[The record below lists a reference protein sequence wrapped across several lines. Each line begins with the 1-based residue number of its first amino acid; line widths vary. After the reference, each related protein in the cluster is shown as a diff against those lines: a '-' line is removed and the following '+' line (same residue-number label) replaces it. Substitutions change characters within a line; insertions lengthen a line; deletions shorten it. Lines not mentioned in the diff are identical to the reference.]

1 MSSRGAPGWPDST
14 LGAGPEA
21 PDGPDHRPGA
31 PDTVPGY
38 PRPVSL
44 EIDHV
49 TKRYGTTTALDGL
62 TFEVDRGEV
71 FGFLGANG
79 AGKTTTM
86 RICLGIITADD
97 GEIRLDGRPTGE
109 LPRRTWGYLPEE
121 RGLYPRMGILDQ
133 LVYFASLYGVPPHRA
148 RREALAWLTRFRIP
162 DYAGRRAEE
171 LSKGNQQK
179 VQFIAAVLHDPE
191 VLLMDEPFTGLDP
204 INLVLL
210 REAFTELRDRGRT
223 LIFST
228 HQMEAAE
235 AMCESVAIVDRG
247 RLVAGGRVRD
257 LKRASGRR
265 TVRLAFDD
273 GVVGGDGVV
282 AGGAAPVRRVI
293 VGEAAD
299 GLAMWLAALPGVQA
313 VRTDAAGAELELM
326 PGADPAIILTAVL
339 ARHGTLTRFEVAE
352 PSLEALFIEYVGRPA
367 DDETSLA
374 PIGISPSDVTEGA
387 A

>member
-1 MSSRGAPGWPDST
+1 M
-14 LGAGPEA
+14 
-21 PDGPDHRPGA
+21 
-31 PDTVPGY
+31 PGY

-62 TFEVDRGEV
+62 TFEVARGEV

-86 RICLGIITADD
+86 RICLGIIAADA
-97 GEIRLDGRPTGE
+97 GEIRWDGRPTGE

-121 RGLYPRMGILDQ
+121 RGLYPRMGVLDQ
-133 LVYFASLYGVPPHRA
+133 LVYFASLYGEPPDRA

-228 HQMEAAE
+228 HQMESAE
-235 AMCESVAIVDRG
+235 AMCESVAIVDQG

-265 TVRLAFDD
+265 TVRLA
-273 GVVGGDGVV
+273 V
-282 AGGAAPVRRVI
+282 
-293 VGEAAD
+293 VGEAALGD
-299 GLAMWLAALPGVQA
+299 AAPGEAAPDWFAVLPGVQA
-313 VRTDAAGAELELM
+313 VRMDAAGAELELL
-326 PGADPAIILTAVL
+326 PGADPATILSAVL
-339 ARHGTLTRFEVAE
+339 ARGGTLTRFEVAE

-374 PIGISPSDVTEGA
+374 PASVGPSIVAEGA

>member
-1 MSSRGAPGWPDST
+1 M
-14 LGAGPEA
+14 
-21 PDGPDHRPGA
+21 
-31 PDTVPGY
+31 PGY

-44 EIDHV
+44 QIDHV

-62 TFEVDRGEV
+62 TFEVAPGEV

-86 RICLGIITADD
+86 RICLGIITADA

-121 RGLYPRMGILDQ
+121 RGLYPRMGVLDQ
-133 LVYFASLYGVPPHRA
+133 LVYFASLYGVPPDRA

-191 VLLMDEPFTGLDP
+191 VLLLDEPFTGLDP

-210 REAFTELRDRGRT
+210 REAFTELHDRGRT

-273 GVVGGDGVV
+273 GVVGGGGVV
-282 AGGAAPVRRVI
+282 

-299 GLAMWLAALPGVQA
+299 SLAVWLAALRGVQA
-313 VRTDAAGAELELM
+313 VRTDAAGAELELL
-326 PGADPAIILTAVL
+326 PGADPAMILTAVL
-339 ARHGTLTRFEVAE
+339 ARGGTLTRFEVAE

-374 PIGISPSDVTEGA
+374 PVGIGSSDATEGA

>member
-1 MSSRGAPGWPDST
+1 M
-14 LGAGPEA
+14 
-21 PDGPDHRPGA
+21 
-31 PDTVPGY
+31 PGY
-38 PRPVSL
+38 PRRVSL

-49 TKRYGTTTALDGL
+49 TKRYGSTTALDGL
-62 TFEVDRGEV
+62 TFEVARGEV

-86 RICLGIITADD
+86 RICLGIITADA
-97 GEIRLDGRPTGE
+97 GEIRWDGRPTGA
-109 LPRRTWGYLPEE
+109 LARRTWGYLPEE
-121 RGLYPRMGILDQ
+121 RGLYPRMGVLDQ
-133 LVYFASLYGVPPHRA
+133 LVYFGSLYGEAPDRA
-148 RREALAWLTRFRIP
+148 RREALAWLTRFRIA

-204 INLVLL
+204 MNLVLL

-265 TVRLAFDD
+265 TVRLAFD
-273 GVVGGDGVV
+273 GGVVVGGGAAVVVGGGVV
-282 AGGAAPVRRVI
+282 VGGAA
-293 VGEAAD
+293 AD
-299 GLAMWLAALPGVQA
+299 SLAVWLAALPGVRA
-313 VRTDAAGAELELM
+313 VRTDAAGAELELL
-326 PGADPAIILTAVL
+326 PSADPATILNAVL
-339 ARHGTLTRFEVAE
+339 ARGGTLTRFEVSE
-352 PSLEALFIEYVGRPA
+352 PSLEALFIEHVGRPA

-374 PIGISPSDVTEGA
+374 PVGIGPSVA
-387 A
+387 AESAA